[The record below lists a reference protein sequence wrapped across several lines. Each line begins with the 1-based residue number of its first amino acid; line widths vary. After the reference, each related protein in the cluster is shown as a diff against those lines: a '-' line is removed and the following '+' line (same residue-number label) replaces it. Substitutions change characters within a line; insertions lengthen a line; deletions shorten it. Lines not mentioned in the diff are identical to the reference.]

1 MERSNRVKW
10 TFLFLPVTGAI
21 VFSMDV
27 QHIGY
32 RYRTGVRC
40 VCGGHRELVGGGA
53 VGSESHDA
61 SLYPEPAV
69 CAALHL
75 AAKERQHGS
84 LVVPGFLRGI
94 ADCLLRVLCSLFV
107 APELISWGRLDSV
120 TASRAGYPVFLVVA
134 CYLCCPR
141 CLSYCQQETAGRN
154 KKDKKKSSVR

>member
-1 MERSNRVKW
+1 MDLSVSS
-10 TFLFLPVTGAI
+10 VTGAI

-40 VCGGHRELVGGGA
+40 VCGGHRELVGRGA

-69 CAALHL
+69 CTALHL

-94 ADCLLRVLCSLFV
+94 ADCLLRVLCSLFCCSGADFLGAV
-107 APELISWGRLDSV
+107 RQRDS
-120 TASRAGYPVFLVVA
+120 
-134 CYLCCPR
+134 
-141 CLSYCQQETAGRN
+141 
-154 KKDKKKSSVR
+154 